1 MRMKP
6 GNILT
11 TVNNKVKKTG
21 IQIGALLGLL
31 ILVITLSFSTDTFLT
46 ISNISNVVRQ
56 ISINAIIAFGMTF
69 VILVGGIDLSV
80 GSIAAVAGLF
90 AVYAA
95 NQGVNPILVILMAIA
110 SGVVLGAINGIIVTK
125 GRIAPIVATLAT
137 MTIFRG
143 FCYVVTN
150 GRPIRLTDTNY
161 AQIGNGHLFS
171 IPIPVI
177 ILAVIFVFA
186 AVLLGKTKFGRHIY
200 ILGGNRETARLSG
213 INVTL
218 VMLMIFV
225 ISGAFSALSGL
236 IVSARLYSA
245 QPTTGEDYAMDAIA
259 ATILGGTSIAG
270 GVGTIAGTIVGA
282 LIIGI
287 LNNGMNLLVISSY
300 YQMIVKGGV
309 ILLAILLDV
318 NRGKVNE

>member
-1 MRMKP
+1 MNTKSV
-6 GNILT
+6 NIFT
-11 TVNNKVKKTG
+11 AVNNKVKKTG

-31 ILVITLSFSTDTFLT
+31 LLVIVLSFSTDTFLT
-46 ISNISNVVRQ
+46 MSNISNVIRQ

-69 VILVGGIDLSV
+69 VIMVGGIDLSV
-80 GSIAAVAGLF
+80 GSIAAVAGLL
-90 AVYAA
+90 AVYAV
-95 NQGVNPILVILMAIA
+95 NQGVNLALVVLISIL
-110 SGVVLGAINGIIVTK
+110 SGVVLGGINGLIVTK
-125 GRIAPIVATLAT
+125 GRIAPIVVTLAT

-143 FCYVVTN
+143 FCYVLTN
-150 GRPIRLTDTNY
+150 GRPIRLENTDY
-161 AQIGNGHLFS
+161 GQIGNGHLFGV
-171 IPIPVI
+171 PVPVI
-177 ILAVIFVFA
+177 ILVVIFIFA
-186 AVLLGKTKFGRHIY
+186 AVLLGSTRFGRHVY

-218 VMLMIFV
+218 VTLMIFV

-245 QPTTGEDYAMDAIA
+245 QPTTGEDYAMDAVA

-270 GVGTIAGTIVGA
+270 GVGTIAGTLVGA

-287 LNNGMNLLVISSY
+287 LNNGMNLLGISSY

-318 NRGKVNE
+318 NRGKANE

>member
-1 MRMKP
+1 
-6 GNILT
+6 LT
-11 TVNNKVKKTG
+11 V
-21 IQIGALLGLL
+21 
-31 ILVITLSFSTDTFLT
+31 
-46 ISNISNVVRQ
+46 SNISNVIRQ

-80 GSIAAVAGLF
+80 GSIAAVAGLL
-90 AVYAA
+90 AVYAV
-95 NQGVNPILVILMAIA
+95 NQGINLVLVVVIAIMSGVIL
-110 SGVVLGAINGIIVTK
+110 GGINGIIVTK
-125 GRIAPIVATLAT
+125 GRIAPIVVTLAT

-143 FCYVVTN
+143 FCYVLTN
-150 GRPIRLTDTNY
+150 GRPIRLEDTTY
-161 AQIGNGHLFS
+161 GQIGNGHFLS
-171 IPIPVI
+171 VPIPVI

-186 AVLLGKTKFGRHIY
+186 AVLLGSTKFGRHIY

-218 VMLMIFV
+218 VTLMIFV
-225 ISGAFSALSGL
+225 ISGALSALSGL

-245 QPTTGEDYAMDAIA
+245 QPTTGEVYAMDAVA

-270 GVGTIAGTIVGA
+270 GVGTIAGTLIGA

-287 LNNGMNLLVISSY
+287 LNNGMNLLGISSY

-318 NRGKVNE
+318 NRGKAND